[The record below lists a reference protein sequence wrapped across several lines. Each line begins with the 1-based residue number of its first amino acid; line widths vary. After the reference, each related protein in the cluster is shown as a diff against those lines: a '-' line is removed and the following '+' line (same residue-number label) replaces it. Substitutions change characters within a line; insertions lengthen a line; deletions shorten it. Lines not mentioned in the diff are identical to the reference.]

1 MTTLA
6 DVAQVAGVS
15 KMTVSNV
22 LAGREHKVS
31 ARTTQRVLAAVE
43 QTGYV
48 PNSAAR
54 ALSAS
59 RSRLVAI
66 VMRTPGLETNEQ
78 HGTRFTGAFTLRL
91 QERGYCALL
100 HAAADVDLTMRSLR
114 GWAVDGV
121 CFLNTMADETDALRE
136 RHDVPMLFP
145 DNYSESPDVLT
156 VRIDDYDGGRQ
167 AAEHLLGLGH
177 RELCVVGPGAGRL
190 SVAERRYRGFADAV
204 EAAGVGAPAGVDGG
218 GPDRAA
224 DIVDRVLA
232 LDPRPTAIFCPGDER
247 AVRVMQELGRVGLR
261 VPEDMSVIGFDG
273 FDIGTL
279 TTPQLTTIAQD
290 VEAKARLSADRLLD
304 TIEGVGERR
313 PGAGHA
319 AGDGAVAERDV
330 PAGGSRA
337 DPLPVHLVVRGS
349 TGRPAT

>member
-1 MTTLA
+1 VTTLA
-6 DVAQVAGVS
+6 DVAKVAGVS

-31 ARTTQRVLAAVE
+31 ARTTQRVLAAIE

-100 HAAADVDLTMRSLR
+100 HAASDVDLTMRSLR

-121 CFLNTMADETDALRE
+121 CFLNTMADETESLRE

-167 AAEHLLGLGH
+167 AARHLLALGH
-177 RELCVVGPGAGRL
+177 RRLCVVGAATGRI

-204 EAAGVGAPAGVDGG
+204 REAGADAPVGIEGG
-218 GPDRAA
+218 RPEQAVQMVTRF
-224 DIVDRVLA
+224 LA

-247 AVRVMQELGRVGLR
+247 AVRVVQELGAAGVR
-261 VPEDMSVIGFDG
+261 VPEDVSVIGFDG

-304 TIEGVGERR
+304 AIEGVWE
-313 PGAGHA
+313 
-319 AGDGAVAERDV
+319 E
-330 PAGGSRA
+330 RA
-337 DPLPVHLVVRGS
+337 DAPLPVHLVERGS
-349 TGRPAT
+349 TGPVPTTSA